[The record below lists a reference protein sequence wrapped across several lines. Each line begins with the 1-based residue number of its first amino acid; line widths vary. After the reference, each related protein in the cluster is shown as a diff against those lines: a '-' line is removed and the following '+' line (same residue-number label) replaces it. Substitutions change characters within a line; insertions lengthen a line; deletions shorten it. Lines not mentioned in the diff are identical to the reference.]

1 MAKIQVTTADI
12 QAKAEVI
19 VLNSYFIAAAV
30 RAHDTIDRM
39 IEERKHVKQKY
50 NEEKSKWE
58 PVLDKDGKE
67 TYEYTCMGNETQ
79 IIEDRVYPLL
89 KELMDALGIKPCVL

>member
-19 VLNSYFIAAAV
+19 VLNSYFIAKVV

-39 IEERKHVKQKY
+39 LEERKHLLQKY
-50 NEEKSKWE
+50 NDETKKYE
-58 PVLDKDGKE
+58 PVLDENGNK
-67 TYEYTCMGNETQ
+67 TYEYTCMGNEPL

-89 KELMDALGIKPCVL
+89 KELMEALGIKPEVV